1 MAWMDKIID
10 AIKESVVINERVME
24 LTRLVDRLDTDVRDI
39 DRRLVRIETYAE
51 IAQKQIVKK

>member
-1 MAWMDKIID
+1 MDKIID